1 MTNFHHILVILIF
14 SHMFNF
20 FVFFHTSLV
29 LLQPV
34 LLLSPSSHGHLSLAT
49 LCPVHLRSSHYI
61 ISMALSHI
69 FIFLL
74 SSYIISASSVCPSLV
89 SLVSYASFS
98 CYIVSSSSLVFL
110 LYNLQSALSYV
121 HLSLVFLHTSLVLL
135 QSVLLSSSSHVH
147 LSLATLCP
155 AITPLSRWSFFFF
168 FFPFLH

>member
-1 MTNFHHILVILIF
+1 MTNFHHILGILIC
-14 SHMFNF
+14 SHMLIF

-61 ISMALSHI
+61 IIALSHI

-74 SSYIISASSVCPSLV
+74 SSYIISASSVCPLV
-89 SLVSYASFS
+89 FPLSCVSFS
-98 CYIVSSSSLVFL
+98 WYIMSSSSLVFL
-110 LYNLQSALSYV
+110 LYNLHSALSYV
-121 HLSLVFLHTSLVLL
+121 HISLVFFHTSLVVL
-135 QSVLLSSSSHVH
+135 QSVPLSSFSHVH

-155 AITPLSRWSFFFF
+155 ASPLWVDGVSSS
-168 FFPFLH
+168 